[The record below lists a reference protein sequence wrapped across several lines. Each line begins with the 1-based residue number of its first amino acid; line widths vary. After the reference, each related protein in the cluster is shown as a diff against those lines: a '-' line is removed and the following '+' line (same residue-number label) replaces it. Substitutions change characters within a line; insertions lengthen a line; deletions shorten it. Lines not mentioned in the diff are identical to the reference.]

1 MFSIQKKLKSDSANN
16 SLNGSLP
23 GTPTGASSKK
33 PVDLRQRLLQKEF
46 DSLKLPVGC
55 SIVFDNPDVLHSFR
69 LVIKP
74 DHDSLWKDG
83 KFEFV
88 ISVPEGYNFE
98 VSSSHL
104 VSSPRFTDT

>member
-1 MFSIQKKLKSDSANN
+1 MFSIQKKLKSDSANS

-23 GTPTGASSKK
+23 GTPTGASSSKK

-55 SIVFDNPDVLHSFR
+55 SMVFDNPDVLYNLR

-74 DHDSLWKDG
+74 DSDSLWREG

-88 ISVPEGYNFE
+88 INVPEGYNFE
-98 VSSSHL
+98 VSVHL
-104 VSSPRFTDT
+104 FGEMCADA